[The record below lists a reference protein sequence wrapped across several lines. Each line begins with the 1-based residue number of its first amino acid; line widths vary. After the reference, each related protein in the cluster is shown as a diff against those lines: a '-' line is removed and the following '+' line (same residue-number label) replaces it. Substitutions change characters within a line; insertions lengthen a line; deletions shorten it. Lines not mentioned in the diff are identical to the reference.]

1 MSEHVTISVNEDD
14 DRQRWELHGPGGQ
27 VELEPR
33 VSGFDFPMLLSLA
46 RQGVGITMLP
56 EMICADAVREGDLV
70 VVLPEWRTPQ
80 GIFHAVFA
88 SRHGLLPAVRAFID
102 FLAEKMPPLVETAR
116 LSCADVDPASC
127 PETISSGRVPQK

>member
-1 MSEHVTISVNEDD
+1 MSVNEDD

-27 VELEPR
+27 VERVEPEPR

-70 VVLPEWRTPQ
+70 VVLPEWRLPLGT
-80 GIFHAVFA
+80 FHAVFA
-88 SRHGLLPAVRAFID
+88 SRRGLLPAVRVFID
-102 FLAEKMPPLVETAR
+102 FLAKKMPPLVEAAR
-116 LSCADVDPASC
+116 LGRDDINSASC
-127 PETISSGRVPQK
+127 PETLSSERVPQK